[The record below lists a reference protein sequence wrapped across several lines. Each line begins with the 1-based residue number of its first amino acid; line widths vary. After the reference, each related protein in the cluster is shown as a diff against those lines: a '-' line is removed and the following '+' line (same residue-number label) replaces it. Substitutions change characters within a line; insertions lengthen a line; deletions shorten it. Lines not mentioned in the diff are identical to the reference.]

1 MCFGYNISLWK
12 QPRASN
18 QSWFLPKRSFEFF
31 ITSLLRYH
39 YVIITSSLLL
49 FVVPNFLFAKR
60 CFIGITLLLRHY
72 YVIAFSVDRDFD
84 WDKLNL
90 NQIDGNSNRF
100 KPPNS
105 ALYKVTVT
113 MTGLASNGYQI
124 RDRKNFSEISENFC
138 SLWENI
144 FQSLRNPMVKRF
156 WKF

>member
-1 MCFGYNISLWK
+1 M
-12 QPRASN
+12 
-18 QSWFLPKRSFEFF
+18 
-31 ITSLLRYH
+31 H
-39 YVIITSSLLL
+39 YYAIV
-49 FVVPNFLFAKR
+49 
-60 CFIGITLLLRHY
+60 ITLLLRHY

-144 FQSLRNPMVKRF
+144 LQRLGNPMLKASSFQNPVFTKGFLRLWRIF
-156 WKF
+156 TRREQNRIQKFRKKKIYDNLLRYFEVTT